1 MGDGGELLG
10 GEPFEKRFYEI
21 SKTISIGEY
30 IFCSVRS
37 LFHYNTLT

>member
-10 GEPFEKRFYEI
+10 GEP
-21 SKTISIGEY
+21 TISIGEY